1 MLSEPGAQLALGDLK
16 DEQKPPLPAAE
27 RTPLLQCAC
36 PGPGRKVLMQVDF
49 FFKILPCE
57 SHYRGSVS
65 YAVTGPA
72 PVSLSP
78 SILSGFKQ
86 NKF

>member
-1 MLSEPGAQLALGDLK
+1 MLSEPGTQLAPGDLK
-16 DEQKPPLPAAE
+16 DDQEPPLPAAK

-36 PGPGRKVLMQVDF
+36 PRPGRNVLMQVDF

-57 SHYRGSVS
+57 SHNRGSVL
-65 YAVTGPA
+65 YAVAGPA
-72 PVSLSP
+72 PVSHSP
-78 SILSGFKQ
+78 SIRSGFKQ

>member
-1 MLSEPGAQLALGDLK
+1 MLSEPGAQLAPGDLK
-16 DEQKPPLPAAE
+16 DEQKPPLPAAK
-27 RTPLLQCAC
+27 RTPLLQCVC
-36 PGPGRKVLMQVDF
+36 PGPGRNVL
-49 FFKILPCE
+49 KILPCE
-57 SHYRGSVS
+57 SHNRGNVS
-65 YAVTGPA
+65 YAVPGPA